1 MVICDKLRSGIEFS
15 LKRQIDTLMPCVLS
29 GVTSQKNIVNKSI
42 KYSWKQ
48 FEKVF
53 VKYCFITTIYINIKL
68 KYSN

>member
-42 KYSWKQ
+42 KYS
-48 FEKVF
+48 
-53 VKYCFITTIYINIKL
+53 
-68 KYSN
+68 